1 MISCYRFLY
10 DIYIHNKNIANVE
23 NI

>member
-1 MISCYRFLY
+1 MISCHRFLY
-10 DIYIHNKNIANVE
+10 DIYIHNKNIVNVE